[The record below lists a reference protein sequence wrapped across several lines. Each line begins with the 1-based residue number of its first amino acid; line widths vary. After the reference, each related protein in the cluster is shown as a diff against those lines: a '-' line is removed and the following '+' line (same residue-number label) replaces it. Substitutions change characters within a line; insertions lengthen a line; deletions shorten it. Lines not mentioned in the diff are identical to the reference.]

1 MDDEEKSDV
10 QNISGGQS
18 IYHLEQLLN
27 IIFDQW

>member
-10 QNISGGQS
+10 QNISGGQG
-18 IYHLEQLLN
+18 IYPLEQLLK